1 MIHIAIC
8 DDSKQERQILAALF
22 KRYQELHATP
32 LQIHI
37 FQNGFSLL
45 DAIDQGKRFDITI
58 LDILMPGENGI
69 EIARNIRASGT
80 DTEIIFLTSSPEYAV
95 DSYEVKAQNYLLK
108 PVTEEKFFASI
119 DSILAE
125 LDKKDTASFIIYT
138 TEKQYSRIR
147 VSSLVYG
154 EVTHRTITLHLADQ
168 TMISAVM
175 TFTEFQDILKAY
187 PDFIYPHRSYA
198 VNMNYIQY
206 VTKSDIILTDGQ
218 KIPLSRNNYTKI
230 SEQFLNFPIQTLLG
244 NNKETVI

>member
-69 EIARNIRASGT
+69 EIARNIRVSGT

-119 DSILAE
+119 DSILDE
-125 LDKKDTASFIIYT
+125 LDEKDTASFIIYT

-218 KIPLSRNNYTKI
+218 KIPLSRNNYAKI
-230 SEQFLNFPIQTLLG
+230 SEQFLNFAYTNSFG
-244 NNKETVI
+244 K

>member
-1 MIHIAIC
+1 LIHIAIC

-69 EIARNIRASGT
+69 EIARNIRASGA

-108 PVTEEKFFASI
+108 PITEEKFFASI

-125 LDKKDTASFIIYT
+125 LDEKDTASFIIYT

-218 KIPLSRNNYTKI
+218 KIPLSRNNYMKI
-230 SEQFLNFPIQTLLG
+230 SEQFLNFAYTNSFG
-244 NNKETVI
+244 K

>member
-1 MIHIAIC
+1 LIHIAIC
-8 DDSKQERQILAALF
+8 DDSKQERQILAVLF

-125 LDKKDTASFIIYT
+125 LDEKDTASFIIYT

-218 KIPLSRNNYTKI
+218 KIPLSRNNYMKI
-230 SEQFLNFPIQTLLG
+230 SEQFLNFAYTNSFG
-244 NNKETVI
+244 K

>member
-125 LDKKDTASFIIYT
+125 LDEKDTASFIIYT

-175 TFTEFQDILKAY
+175 TFTEFQDILKVY

-230 SEQFLNFPIQTLLG
+230 SEQFLNFAYTNSFG
-244 NNKETVI
+244 K

>member
-125 LDKKDTASFIIYT
+125 LDEKDTASFIIYT

-175 TFTEFQDILKAY
+175 TFTEFLDILKAY

-230 SEQFLNFPIQTLLG
+230 SEQFLNFAYTNSFG
-244 NNKETVI
+244 K

>member
-125 LDKKDTASFIIYT
+125 LDEKDTASFIIYT

-175 TFTEFQDILKAY
+175 TFTEFLDILKAY

-198 VNMNYIQY
+198 VNMHYIQY

-230 SEQFLNFPIQTLLG
+230 SEQFLNFAYTNSFG
-244 NNKETVI
+244 K

>member
-8 DDSKQERQILAALF
+8 DDSKQERQILAVLF

-69 EIARNIRASGT
+69 EIARNIRASGA

-108 PVTEEKFFASI
+108 PITEEKFFASI

-125 LDKKDTASFIIYT
+125 LDEKDTASFIIYT

-218 KIPLSRNNYTKI
+218 KIPLSRNNYMKI
-230 SEQFLNFPIQTLLG
+230 SEQFLNFAYTNSFG
-244 NNKETVI
+244 K

>member
-125 LDKKDTASFIIYT
+125 LDEKDTASFIIYT

-168 TMISAVM
+168 TMIYAIM
-175 TFTEFQDILKAY
+175 TFTEFLDILKAY

-198 VNMNYIQY
+198 VNMHYIQY

-230 SEQFLNFPIQTLLG
+230 SEQFLNFAYTNSFG
-244 NNKETVI
+244 K

>member
-1 MIHIAIC
+1 LIHIAIC

-125 LDKKDTASFIIYT
+125 LDEKDTASFIIYT

-168 TMISAVM
+168 TIISAVM

-198 VNMNYIQY
+198 VNMHYIQY

-230 SEQFLNFPIQTLLG
+230 SEQFLNFAYTNSFG
-244 NNKETVI
+244 K

>member
-69 EIARNIRASGT
+69 EIARNIRASGA

-125 LDKKDTASFIIYT
+125 LDEKDTASFIIYT

-175 TFTEFQDILKAY
+175 TFTKFQDILKAY

-218 KIPLSRNNYTKI
+218 KIPLSRNNYMKI
-230 SEQFLNFPIQTLLG
+230 SEQFLNFAYTNSFG
-244 NNKETVI
+244 K

>member
-125 LDKKDTASFIIYT
+125 LDEKDTASFIIYT

-187 PDFIYPHRSYA
+187 PDFTYPHRSYA

-230 SEQFLNFPIQTLLG
+230 SEQFLNFAYT
-244 NNKETVI
+244 NSFRK

>member
-1 MIHIAIC
+1 LIHIAIC

-69 EIARNIRASGT
+69 EIARNIRASGA

-125 LDKKDTASFIIYT
+125 LDEKDTASFIIYT

-218 KIPLSRNNYTKI
+218 KIPLSRNNYMKI
-230 SEQFLNFPIQTLLG
+230 SEQFLNFAYTNSFG
-244 NNKETVI
+244 K

>member
-108 PVTEEKFFASI
+108 PVTEEKFFVSI

-125 LDKKDTASFIIYT
+125 LDEKDTASFIIYT

-147 VSSLVYG
+147 ISSLVYG

-187 PDFIYPHRSYA
+187 PDIIYPHRSYA

-230 SEQFLNFPIQTLLG
+230 SEQFLNFAYTNSFG
-244 NNKETVI
+244 K

>member
-125 LDKKDTASFIIYT
+125 LDEKDTASFIIYT

-168 TMISAVM
+168 TTISAVM

-230 SEQFLNFPIQTLLG
+230 SEQFLNFAYTNSFG
-244 NNKETVI
+244 K

>member
-32 LQIHI
+32 L
-37 FQNGFSLL
+37 QNGFSLL

-125 LDKKDTASFIIYT
+125 LDEKDTASFIIYT

-230 SEQFLNFPIQTLLG
+230 SEQFLNFAYTNSFG
-244 NNKETVI
+244 K

>member
-8 DDSKQERQILAALF
+8 DDSKQERQILAVLF

-125 LDKKDTASFIIYT
+125 LDEKDTASFIIYT

-198 VNMNYIQY
+198 VNMHYIQY

-230 SEQFLNFPIQTLLG
+230 SEQFLNFAYTNSFG
-244 NNKETVI
+244 K

>member
-69 EIARNIRASGT
+69 EIARNIRASGA
-80 DTEIIFLTSSPEYAV
+80 DTEIIFLTSSLEYAV

-125 LDKKDTASFIIYT
+125 LDEKDTASFIIYT

-218 KIPLSRNNYTKI
+218 KIPLSRNNYMKI
-230 SEQFLNFPIQTLLG
+230 SEQFLNFAYTNSFG
-244 NNKETVI
+244 K

>member
-69 EIARNIRASGT
+69 EIARNIRASGA

-125 LDKKDTASFIIYT
+125 LDEKDTASFIIYT

-187 PDFIYPHRSYA
+187 PDFIYPHRSYV
-198 VNMNYIQY
+198 VNMHYIQY

-230 SEQFLNFPIQTLLG
+230 SEQFLNFAYTNSFG
-244 NNKETVI
+244 K

>member
-108 PVTEEKFFASI
+108 PVNEEKFFASI
-119 DSILAE
+119 DSILDE
-125 LDKKDTASFIIYT
+125 LDEKDTASFIIYT

-168 TMISAVM
+168 TIISAVM

-230 SEQFLNFPIQTLLG
+230 SEQFLNFAYTNSFG
-244 NNKETVI
+244 K

>member
-125 LDKKDTASFIIYT
+125 LDEKDTASFIIYT

-206 VTKSDIILTDGQ
+206 VTKSDIIDRRSEDSAFQ
-218 KIPLSRNNYTKI
+218 K
-230 SEQFLNFPIQTLLG
+230 
-244 NNKETVI
+244 

>member
-119 DSILAE
+119 DSILAK
-125 LDKKDTASFIIYT
+125 LDEKDTASFIIYT

-230 SEQFLNFPIQTLLG
+230 SEQFLNFAYTNSFG
-244 NNKETVI
+244 K

>member
-125 LDKKDTASFIIYT
+125 LDEKDTASFIIYT

-168 TMISAVM
+168 TMISAIM
-175 TFTEFQDILKAY
+175 PFTEFQDILKAY

-218 KIPLSRNNYTKI
+218 KIPLSRNNYMKI
-230 SEQFLNFPIQTLLG
+230 SEQFLNFAYTNSFG
-244 NNKETVI
+244 K

>member
-22 KRYQELHATP
+22 KQYQELHATP

-119 DSILAE
+119 DAILAE
-125 LDKKDTASFIIYT
+125 LDEKDTASFIIYT

-147 VSSLVYG
+147 ISSLVYG

-168 TMISAVM
+168 TTISAVM

-230 SEQFLNFPIQTLLG
+230 SEQFLNFAYTNSFG
-244 NNKETVI
+244 K

>member
-32 LQIHI
+32 LQNHI

-45 DAIDQGKRFDITI
+45 DAIDQGNRFDITI

-69 EIARNIRASGT
+69 EIARNIRAAGT

-125 LDKKDTASFIIYT
+125 LDEKDTASFIIYT

-206 VTKSDIILTDGQ
+206 VTQSDIIQTDGQ

-230 SEQFLNFPIQTLLG
+230 SEQFLNFAYTNSFG
-244 NNKETVI
+244 K

>member
-8 DDSKQERQILAALF
+8 DDSKQERQILTALF

-125 LDKKDTASFIIYT
+125 LDEKDTASFIIYT

-168 TMISAVM
+168 TMISAIM
-175 TFTEFQDILKAY
+175 TFTEFLDILKAY

-198 VNMNYIQY
+198 VNMHYIQY

-230 SEQFLNFPIQTLLG
+230 SEQFLNFAYTNSFG
-244 NNKETVI
+244 K

>member
-45 DAIDQGKRFDITI
+45 DAIDQGKQFDITI

-125 LDKKDTASFIIYT
+125 LDEKDTASFIIYT

-154 EVTHRTITLHLADQ
+154 EVTRRTITLHLADQ

-230 SEQFLNFPIQTLLG
+230 SEQFLNFAYTNSFG
-244 NNKETVI
+244 K

>member
-45 DAIDQGKRFDITI
+45 DAIDQGKRFDIMI

-125 LDKKDTASFIIYT
+125 LDEKDTASFIIYT

-230 SEQFLNFPIQTLLG
+230 SEQFLNFAYTNSFG
-244 NNKETVI
+244 K

>member
-69 EIARNIRASGT
+69 EIARNIRASGA

-125 LDKKDTASFIIYT
+125 LDEKDTASFIIYT

-175 TFTEFQDILKAY
+175 TFTEFLDILKAY

-198 VNMNYIQY
+198 VNMHYIQY

-230 SEQFLNFPIQTLLG
+230 SEQFLNFAYTNSFG
-244 NNKETVI
+244 K

>member
-125 LDKKDTASFIIYT
+125 LDEKDTASFIIYT

-206 VTKSDIILTDGQ
+206 VTKSDIILKDGQ
-218 KIPLSRNNYTKI
+218 KIPLSRNNYMKI
-230 SEQFLNFPIQTLLG
+230 SEQFLNFAYTNSFG
-244 NNKETVI
+244 K

>member
-69 EIARNIRASGT
+69 EIARNIRASGA

-125 LDKKDTASFIIYT
+125 LDEKDTASFIIYT

-187 PDFIYPHRSYA
+187 PNFIYPHRSYA

-218 KIPLSRNNYTKI
+218 KIPLSRNNYMKI
-230 SEQFLNFPIQTLLG
+230 SEQFLNFAYTNSFG
-244 NNKETVI
+244 K

>member
-125 LDKKDTASFIIYT
+125 LDEKDTASFIIYT

-175 TFTEFQDILKAY
+175 TFTEFQDILKVY

-206 VTKSDIILTDGQ
+206 VTTSDIILTDGQ

-230 SEQFLNFPIQTLLG
+230 SEQFLNFAYTNSFG
-244 NNKETVI
+244 K

>member
-69 EIARNIRASGT
+69 EIARNIRASGA

-125 LDKKDTASFIIYT
+125 LDEKDTASFIIYT

-168 TMISAVM
+168 TMISAIM
-175 TFTEFQDILKAY
+175 TFTEFLDILKAY

-198 VNMNYIQY
+198 VNMHYIQY
-206 VTKSDIILTDGQ
+206 VTKNDIILTDGQ

-230 SEQFLNFPIQTLLG
+230 SEQFLNFAYTNSFG
-244 NNKETVI
+244 K

>member
-95 DSYEVKAQNYLLK
+95 DTYEVKAQNYLLK

-125 LDKKDTASFIIYT
+125 LDEKDTASFIIYT

-154 EVTHRTITLHLADQ
+154 EVTHRTITLYLADQ
-168 TMISAVM
+168 TIISAVM

-230 SEQFLNFPIQTLLG
+230 SEQFLNFAYTNSFG
-244 NNKETVI
+244 K

>member
-69 EIARNIRASGT
+69 EIARNIRASGA

-108 PVTEEKFFASI
+108 PATEEKFFASI

-125 LDKKDTASFIIYT
+125 LDEKDTASFIIYT

-218 KIPLSRNNYTKI
+218 KIPLSRNNYMKI
-230 SEQFLNFPIQTLLG
+230 SEQFLNFAYTNSFG
-244 NNKETVI
+244 K

>member
-125 LDKKDTASFIIYT
+125 LDEKDTASFIIYT

-168 TMISAVM
+168 TMISAIM
-175 TFTEFQDILKAY
+175 PFTEFLDILKAY

-198 VNMNYIQY
+198 VNMHYIQY

-230 SEQFLNFPIQTLLG
+230 SEQFLNFAYTNSFG
-244 NNKETVI
+244 K

>member
-80 DTEIIFLTSSPEYAV
+80 DTELISLTSSPEYAV

-125 LDKKDTASFIIYT
+125 LDEKDTASFIIYT

-206 VTKSDIILTDGQ
+206 VTK
-218 KIPLSRNNYTKI
+218 IPLSRNNYTKI
-230 SEQFLNFPIQTLLG
+230 SEQFLNFAYTNSFG
-244 NNKETVI
+244 K

>member
-125 LDKKDTASFIIYT
+125 LDEKDTASFIIYT

-168 TMISAVM
+168 TMISAIM

-206 VTKSDIILTDGQ
+206 VTKSDIILTDSQ

-230 SEQFLNFPIQTLLG
+230 SEQFLNFAYTNSFG
-244 NNKETVI
+244 K

>member
-125 LDKKDTASFIIYT
+125 LDEKDTASFIIYT

-168 TMISAVM
+168 TMISAIM

-230 SEQFLNFPIQTLLG
+230 SEQFLNFAYTNSFG
-244 NNKETVI
+244 K

>member
-125 LDKKDTASFIIYT
+125 LDEKDTASFIIYT

-154 EVTHRTITLHLADQ
+154 EVTHRTITLHLANQ

-230 SEQFLNFPIQTLLG
+230 SEQFLNFAYTNSFG
-244 NNKETVI
+244 K